1 MLISNMCVYLQ
12 PSIYPRTAAAN
23 FYVTLFGATPYMLFL
38 KVPWVNKQLTS
49 SDFTFRRREKAV
61 GVKYAKNGAWRTSL
75 RLFPQ
80 PVIEK
85 RGGDGFLGAG
95 LAKNKFCTDMLGL
108 LSPKTTINLC

>member
-1 MLISNMCVYLQ
+1 
-12 PSIYPRTAAAN
+12 
-23 FYVTLFGATPYMLFL
+23 
-38 KVPWVNKQLTS
+38 
-49 SDFTFRRREKAV
+49 
-61 GVKYAKNGAWRTSL
+61 VKYAKNGAGRTSL

-80 PVIEK
+80 PVVEK